1 MISTFSLDPGNTFLH
16 RWSKHLDGNPST
28 TYSIFLFS
36 LASKTSSEEETIP
49 PLVTLVLDVIVFGFK
64 GMFPHHL

>member
-1 MISTFSLDPGNTFLH
+1 MISTFSLDPGNTLLQ

-36 LASKTSSEEETIP
+36 LESPMLSEEETIL
-49 PLVTLVLDVIVFGFK
+49 PLVTLVLDVVVFGFK